1 MSAIFSKETSEAI
14 KREDKLGVL
23 GLSKSGSFGMLR
35 LLFLMVGATDSSLFG
50 VSAGDGGHGYGCMLP
65 AYGRDETVDEHSLYA
80 MQRRNAGVGRDS
92 VGNMGCRDAETRRFP
107 RITIEFPRM
116 TC

>member
-1 MSAIFSKETSEAI
+1 VSAIFGKETSEAI

-35 LLFLMVGATDSSLFG
+35 LLFLMVGATGGSLFG

-65 AYGRDETVDEHSLYA
+65 AYVRPRRDC
-80 MQRRNAGVGRDS
+80 G
-92 VGNMGCRDAETRRFP
+92 
-107 RITIEFPRM
+107 
-116 TC
+116 